1 MASFPRWVH
10 RDEWSA
16 DNRVRESNVRRR
28 FRERR
33 SGRSRGRDVP
43 SGTANEALRSSLSDS
58 TLPVARR
65 QAIVEQLLGGKAHN
79 VTVQLAS
86 LLVGTGHVSL
96 LPQVADALV
105 KRASSEKQ
113 LEVAEIRS
121 AVALND
127 AQKTRIAEALSK
139 ATGKKLNLKVVV
151 DPTVIGGIVATVGD
165 EVIDDSVRTRLDQV
179 KSRF

>member
-1 MASFPRWVH
+1 MSSQQVTAYVNAMFEIAAANNSVAIVE
-10 RDEWSA
+10 DEMFRLA
-16 DNRVRESNVRRR
+16 RAYES
-28 FRERR
+28 
-33 SGRSRGRDVP
+33 
-43 SGTANEALRSSLSDS
+43 NEALRSSLSDS
-58 TLPVARR
+58 TLPTDRR
-65 QAIVEQLLGGKAHN
+65 QKIVEQLLGGKANN

-96 LPQVADALV
+96 LPEVADALV

-113 LEVAEIRS
+113 LEVAEVRS
-121 AVALND
+121 AVSLND
-127 AQKTRIAEALSK
+127 TQKSRLAEVLSK

-151 DPTVIGGIVATVGD
+151 DPNVIGGIVATVGD

>member
-1 MASFPRWVH
+1 MSGQQITAYVNAMFDVASANDAVAVVE
-10 RDEWSA
+10 DEM
-16 DNRVRESNVRRR
+16 
-28 FRERR
+28 FRLARAYE
-33 SGRSRGRDVP
+33 
-43 SGTANEALRSSLSDS
+43 TNEALRSALSDA
-58 TLPVARR
+58 TVPVARR
-65 QAIVEQLLGGKAHN
+65 QGIVEQLLGGKAHN

-139 ATGKKLNLKVVV
+139 TTGKKLNLKVVV

>member
-1 MASFPRWVH
+1 MSAQQVNAYVNAMFDIASANEAVAVVE
-10 RDEWSA
+10 DEMFRLA
-16 DNRVRESNVRRR
+16 RAYES
-28 FRERR
+28 
-33 SGRSRGRDVP
+33 
-43 SGTANEALRSSLSDS
+43 NEALRSSLSDG
-58 TLPVARR
+58 TLPIGRR
-65 QAIVEQLLGGKAHN
+65 QNIIEQLLGGKAHN

-96 LPQVADALV
+96 LPEVAAALV

-113 LEVAEIRS
+113 LEVAEVRS

-127 AQKTRIAEALSK
+127 AQKTRITEALSK

-151 DPTVIGGIVATVGD
+151 DPNVIGGIVATVGD